1 MLTAKKKIA
10 TETEVVFTF
19 VCACLSLIPCL
30 SLCAWIPLW
39 GKSAQLSR
47 ATPELQGNRLCAVV
61 FFFPTANASYEA
73 NRYLAVWLACQMCL
87 FVRLLLC
94 SSLPAI
100 ITQFPRKSN
109 CTLLSALCILL
120 LSTAATVDREETA
133 LLTPEGITVYS
144 FRRQQDVWDG
154 REM

>member
-1 MLTAKKKIA
+1 MLTAPPFQMLWKLKWHLHLCLCVSVEFPVN
-10 TETEVVFTF
+10 TSGLGFFLET
-19 VCACLSLIPCL
+19 SLHNPTKPHQSSKETDCVR
-30 SLCAWIPLW
+30 W
-39 GKSAQLSR
+39 
-47 ATPELQGNRLCAVV
+47 
-61 FFFPTANASYEA
+61 FFFPKVNASYEA

-133 LLTPEGITVYS
+133 LLTPEGITVYT
-144 FRRQQDVWDG
+144 FRR
-154 REM
+154 